1 MKTPT
6 LPRKLLL
13 SLAAAAALGSAPA
26 VLAQAVT
33 QAGQAEVSV
42 KANKDQVTARAVAR
56 RQAEADAIR
65 AALKL
70 RLNVDATSGKAQEAI
85 AELVKSLNANLR
97 TTYTL
102 EGDILTARTTLSVDS
117 AEFTDLARSLG
128 LQNMNVMEASSIVF
142 LIDEYWGIATN
153 LDPSKPLVSE
163 VEFFQDRSS
172 ASSGSSFSDTSSKS
186 SDSSSLQGSV
196 AASSQQASS
205 SAASQRTA
213 VAGSQSSSFAGN
225 ERTAVAGSQS
235 SSFAGRDQRAAA
247 VQDGAGGSAAAARQT
262 SVAGAQQSQFAGSR
276 QTSVAGAQQSS
287 FAGASQSASASA
299 SSSDTRMAASVNAQ
313 TASSTDNKNVQS
325 SSFSN
330 QQKDVTSFRS
340 KTVFPDVNNAKPS
353 DQASALIAPRLAQV
367 TKQYG
372 LEYTPERDLRETG
385 KGRMLIA
392 DIETQRRWD
401 FYTQAA
407 AKNPYNANF
416 VVFGSSV
423 MNAEGKSPSGRT
435 LCSGML
441 KLESFSTGNGRG
453 LVAGTLVKRAEG
465 SSDQD
470 CRSNLSTALAT
481 ELAQTVGNAAT
492 RELQRIA
499 RDGQAYTVTL
509 FSAARL
515 SRSIGGAFED
525 ALRKMAGEVREQSR
539 GEGTRVY
546 TLSAKGGDLVR
557 RIERVLDDLGADM
570 KNAEVQSKGNRVVV
584 CVEGRCP
591 SEY

>member
-1 MKTPT
+1 MNK
-6 LPRKLLL
+6 RL
-13 SLAAAAALGSAPA
+13 SLKLHLIHAAAVASLCLPLSRSWAEP
-26 VLAQAVT
+26 VT
-33 QAGQAEVSV
+33 QAGQAEVSI
-42 KANKDQVTARAVAR
+42 KANKDQINARAVAR

-70 RLNVDATSGKAQEAI
+70 KLNVDPSGVKAQEAI
-85 AELVKSLNANLR
+85 AELIKTLAPNMK
-97 TTYTL
+97 TTYVV

-117 AEFTDLARSLG
+117 AELTDLSRSLG
-128 LQNMNVMEASSIVF
+128 LQNMNVMEGASIVF

-172 ASSGSSFSDTSSKS
+172 ASSGTSFSDTSSKS
-186 SDSSSLQGSV
+186 AESSSVQGSMAASSRQSSSV
-196 AASSQQASS
+196 AAS
-205 SAASQRTA
+205 
-213 VAGSQSSSFAGN
+213 

-235 SSFAGRDQRAAA
+235 SSFAGSDRRAVA
-247 VQDGAGGSAAAARQT
+247 VQDGAGGSGAAARQT
-262 SVAGAQQSQFAGSR
+262 SVAGAQQSSIAGSS
-276 QTSVAGAQQSS
+276 QSSVAA
-287 FAGASQSASASA
+287 AR
-299 SSSDTRMAASVNAQ
+299 SSDTRVAASINAQ
-313 TASSTDNKNVQS
+313 SSSASDNKNVQA

-330 QQKDVTSFRS
+330 QQKDVTSFKS

-353 DQASALIAPRLAQV
+353 DAASALIAQRLAQV
-367 TKQYG
+367 SKQYG
-372 LEYTPERDLRETG
+372 LEYSPERDLRETG
-385 KGRMLIA
+385 KGRMLIT
-392 DIETQRRWD
+392 DIEAQRRFD
-401 FYTQAA
+401 FYTQAV
-407 AKNPYNANF
+407 AKNPYNAKY

-441 KLESFSTGNGRG
+441 KLDSYSVDTGRG

-470 CRSNLSTALAT
+470 CRANLSTALAT

-492 RELQRIA
+492 RELQRVA
-499 RDGQAYTVTL
+499 RIGQSFTVTL
-509 FSAARL
+509 FSAVNI
-515 SRSIGGAFED
+515 SRSLGGAFED

-539 GEGTRVY
+539 GQGTRVY

-557 RIERVLDDLGADM
+557 RIEKVLDDLGADM
-570 KNAEVQSKGNRVVV
+570 KSAEVQSKGNRIVV

-591 SEY
+591 SDY

>member
-1 MKTPT
+1 MNKLT
-6 LPRKLLL
+6 LPRKLFI
-13 SLAAAAALGSAPA
+13 SLAVSLAFGSSSA
-26 VLAQAVT
+26 VLAQSVT

-42 KANKDQVTARAVAR
+42 KANKDQVNARAVSR

-70 RLNVDATSGKAQEAI
+70 RLNLDASSAKAQEAI
-85 AELVKSLNANLR
+85 AELVKTLGPNMR
-97 TTYTL
+97 TTYSL
-102 EGDILTARTTLSVDS
+102 EGDILTARTTLTVDT
-117 AEFTDLARSLG
+117 AEFTDLVRSLG

-153 LDPSKPLVSE
+153 LDPLKPLVSE

-172 ASSGSSFSDTSSKS
+172 STTGTSFSDTSNKS
-186 SDSSSLQGSV
+186 AESSSLKGSV
-196 AASSQQASS
+196 ATSSQQASS
-205 SAASQRTA
+205 NAASQ
-213 VAGSQSSSFAGN
+213 
-225 ERTAVAGSQS
+225 RTAVAGSQS
-235 SSFAGRDQRAAA
+235 SSFAGRDQRAVA
-247 VQDGAGGSAAAARQT
+247 VQDGIGGSAAAARQT
-262 SVAGAQQSQFAGSR
+262 SVAGAQQS
-276 QTSVAGAQQSS
+276 S
-287 FAGASQSASASA
+287 FAGNSQSASASA
-299 SSSDTRMAASVNAQ
+299 SSSNNRMAASVNAQ
-313 TASSTDNKNVQS
+313 SASATDNKNVQS

-330 QQKDVTSFRS
+330 QQNDVTTFKS

-353 DQASALIAPRLAQV
+353 DQASSLIAPRLAQV

-407 AKNPYNANF
+407 AKNPYNASF

-423 MNAEGKSPSGRT
+423 MNAEGKSSSGRT

-453 LVAGTLVKRAEG
+453 LVAGTLVKGAEG

-492 RELQRIA
+492 RNLQRIA
-499 RDGQAYTVTL
+499 RDGQSYTVTL

-515 SRSIGGAFED
+515 SRSVGGAFED
-525 ALRKMAGEVREQSR
+525 ALRKLTGEVREQSR

-546 TLSAKGGDLVR
+546 TLSDKGGDLAR

-570 KNAEVQSKGNRVVV
+570 KDAAVEFKGNRVVV

>member
-1 MKTPT
+1 MKPST

-13 SLAAAAALGSAPA
+13 SLALTAALGSAPV

-33 QAGQAEVSV
+33 QTGQAEVSI
-42 KANKDQVTARAVAR
+42 KANKDQVNARAVAR

-70 RLNVDATSGKAQEAI
+70 RLNVDASSGKAQEAI
-85 AELVKSLNANLR
+85 TELVKTLSANMR
-97 TTYTL
+97 TTYAM

-172 ASSGSSFSDTSSKS
+172 ASSGSSFSDTSNKS
-186 SDSSSLQGSV
+186 AESSSLQGSV
-196 AASSQQASS
+196 AASSQQSSS

-213 VAGSQSSSFAGN
+213 VAGSQSSSFAG
-225 ERTAVAGSQS
+225 
-235 SSFAGRDQRAAA
+235 RDQRAVAI
-247 VQDGAGGSAAAARQT
+247 QDGAGGSAAAARQT
-262 SVAGAQQSQFAGSR
+262 SVAGAQQS
-276 QTSVAGAQQSS
+276 S
-287 FAGASQSASASA
+287 FAGTSQAASASA
-299 SSSDTRMAASVNAQ
+299 SSSNTRIAASVNAQ
-313 TASSTDNKNVQS
+313 SASATDNKNVQS

-330 QQKDVTSFRS
+330 QQNDVTSFKS

-392 DIETQRRWD
+392 DIESQRRWD

-423 MNAEGKSPSGRT
+423 MNAEGKSASGRT

-499 RDGQAYTVTL
+499 RDGQAFTVTL

-525 ALRKMAGEVREQSR
+525 ALRKMTGEVREQSR

>member
-1 MKTPT
+1 MKTPHM
-6 LPRKLLL
+6 PRKLFL
-13 SLAAAAALGSAPA
+13 SLAAAMLVGSAP
-26 VLAQAVT
+26 VLAQSVT
-33 QAGQAEVSV
+33 QTGQAEVSV
-42 KANKDQVTARAVAR
+42 KANKDQVNARAVAR

-70 RLNVDATSGKAQEAI
+70 RLNVDSTSPKAQEAI
-85 AELVKSLNANLR
+85 AELVKTLSANMR
-97 TTYTL
+97 TTYAL

-128 LQNMNVMEASSIVF
+128 VQNMNVMEAASIVF

-172 ASSGSSFSDTSSKS
+172 AASGSSFSDTSSKS
-186 SDSSSLQGSV
+186 ANSSSLQGTM
-196 AASSQQASS
+196 AASSQQSAS
-205 SAASQRTA
+205 SAATQR
-213 VAGSQSSSFAGN
+213 S
-225 ERTAVAGSQS
+225 AVAGSQS
-235 SSFAGRDQRAAA
+235 SSFAGRDQRAVA
-247 VQDGAGGSAAAARQT
+247 VQDGMGGSAAAARQT
-262 SVAGAQQSQFAGSR
+262 SVAGAQQS
-276 QTSVAGAQQSS
+276 S
-287 FAGASQSASASA
+287 FAGNSQSSAASASA
-299 SSSDTRMAASVNAQ
+299 SDTRMAASVNAQ
-313 TASSTDNKNVQS
+313 SASATDNKNVQASNFS
-325 SSFSN
+325 S
-330 QQKDVTSFRS
+330 QQKDVTSFKSR
-340 KTVFPDVNNAKPS
+340 TVFPDVNNAKPG

-367 TKQYG
+367 AKQYG

-401 FYTQAA
+401 TYTQAA

-441 KLESFSTGNGRG
+441 KLESFSTSNGRG
-453 LVAGTLVKRAEG
+453 LVAGTLAKRAEG

-499 RDGQAYTVTL
+499 RDGQGYTVTL

-539 GEGTRVY
+539 TDGTRVY
-546 TLSAKGGDLVR
+546 TLSAKGGDLAR
-557 RIERVLDDLGADM
+557 RLERVLDDLGADM
-570 KNAEVQSKGNRVVV
+570 KDAEVQAKGNRVVV